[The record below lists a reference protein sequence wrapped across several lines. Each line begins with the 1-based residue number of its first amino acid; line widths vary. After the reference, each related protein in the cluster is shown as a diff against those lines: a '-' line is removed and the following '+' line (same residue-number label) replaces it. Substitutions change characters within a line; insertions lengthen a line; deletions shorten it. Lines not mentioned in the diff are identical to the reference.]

1 MSSNLHP
8 IFQQALK
15 PFAPA
20 VHMLIE
26 APKCPR
32 GLVQFEYNADSLVP
46 LICHLEYEAAEAGDD
61 INPSWPA
68 QMHLDAAY
76 IGAIDVVKAL
86 TVMQI
91 RAIEEAALG
100 EQA

>member
-1 MSSNLHP
+1 MNPLHP
-8 IFQQALK
+8 IFEQALK
-15 PFAPA
+15 PFAPI
-20 VHMLIE
+20 HMLIE

-32 GLVQFEYNADSLVP
+32 NLVEFYYSADSLVP
-46 LICHLEYEAAEAGDD
+46 LICHLEYDPAEAGDD

-86 TVMQI
+86 TVKQI
-91 RAIEEAALG
+91 RAIEEAAMG
-100 EQA
+100 CY